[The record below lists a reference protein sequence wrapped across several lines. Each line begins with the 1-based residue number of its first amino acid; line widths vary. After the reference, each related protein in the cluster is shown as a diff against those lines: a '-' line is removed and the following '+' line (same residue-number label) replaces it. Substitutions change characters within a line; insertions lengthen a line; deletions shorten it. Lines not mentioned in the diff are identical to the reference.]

1 MMAVPILLLGLIL
14 NPFTLQGGFAI
25 LGSVR
30 VGDGGA
36 AGAVRVSLLNDNYQT
51 LRTILVG
58 ASGRFQFRGLNQG
71 VYLVKVESTDSEFEE
86 QTQRVEFQGSGRR
99 RGAGGEEVFPVD
111 FILRRKKRQT
121 RPEAP
126 GVVFAQTV
134 PEAARAEYE
143 RGLKKVKDN
152 KSEQAIPFLKRAI
165 EIFPDYYLALELLG
179 TEYVKADNPSEA
191 VPLLTRALE
200 VNEAAPKSL
209 YALGVAYLKLSRLS
223 DAMTWLQKA
232 VAQDGKNA
240 NAHLMLGIAQGRVG
254 RLDEAEA
261 SLKSAY
267 RLGGGLVPDVHLYLA
282 GIYDKQKKYGE
293 AVRELELFLKEG
305 KDLDE
310 SKVKAMIAKLRVKAE
325 SEQKTP

>member
-14 NPFTLQGGFAI
+14 NPFLMQASFAI

-30 VGDGGA
+30 VGEGGA

-51 LRTILVG
+51 LRTILVD

-71 VYLVKVESTDSEFEE
+71 VYLVKVESTSGEFEE
-86 QTQRVEFQGSGRR
+86 QTQRVEFQAASGRR
-99 RGAGGEEVFPVD
+99 GSAEEVFPVD
-111 FILRRKKRQT
+111 FILRRKKNQP

-134 PEAARAEYE
+134 PESARAEYE
-143 RGLKKVKDN
+143 RGLKKIKDN
-152 KSEQAIPFLKRAI
+152 KSEQAIPFLQRAI

-191 VPLLTRALE
+191 VPLLTRALA

-209 YALGVAYLKLSRLS
+209 YALGVAYLKLNRLP
-223 DAMTWLQKA
+223 DAETWLRKA

-240 NAHLMLGIAQGRVG
+240 NAHLMLGIAQGRAG
-254 RLDEAEA
+254 RLEEAEA
-261 SLKSAY
+261 SLKTAY
-267 RLGGGLVPDVHLYLA
+267 RLGGELVPDVHLYLA

-310 SKVKAMIAKLRVKAE
+310 SKVKAMIAKLRTKAE
-325 SEQKTP
+325 SEQRTP